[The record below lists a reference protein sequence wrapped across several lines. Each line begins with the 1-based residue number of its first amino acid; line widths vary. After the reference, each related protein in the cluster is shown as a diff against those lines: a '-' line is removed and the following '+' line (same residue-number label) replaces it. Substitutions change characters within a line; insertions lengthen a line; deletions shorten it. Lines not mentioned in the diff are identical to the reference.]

1 LDSPQNPRI
10 IPVSMEF
17 FYMSST
23 VILIDIP
30 LVTVSKD
37 KSKLPNPITCN
48 ECIIDH
54 GKSKCFDNCSSKYWH
69 IKINHSKHDTERN
82 EKLRI
87 KRELRKLREL
97 SEKNQRGL
105 L

>member
-1 LDSPQNPRI
+1 
-10 IPVSMEF
+10 
-17 FYMSST
+17 MSKL
-23 VILIDIP
+23 ILSNIS

-37 KSKLPNPITCN
+37 KTKLSKPITCN

-69 IKINHSKHDTERN
+69 IKIIHSKHNTQKN

-87 KRELRKLREL
+87 KREQRELREL

-105 L
+105 IN